1 MGKKV
6 TDKGKGIDRETLEN
20 LFIPFYSKKAK
31 GTGLGMA
38 IAKKIIEAH
47 GGKIGVVSE
56 KGIGPEVSLT
66 LPIQQ
71 EDLH

>member
-6 TDKGKGIDRETLEN
+6 KDKGKGIDREILEN

-38 IAKKIIEAH
+38 ISKKIIEAH
-47 GGKIGVVSE
+47 GGKIEVVSE
-56 KGIGPEVSLT
+56 KGIGTEVSLT